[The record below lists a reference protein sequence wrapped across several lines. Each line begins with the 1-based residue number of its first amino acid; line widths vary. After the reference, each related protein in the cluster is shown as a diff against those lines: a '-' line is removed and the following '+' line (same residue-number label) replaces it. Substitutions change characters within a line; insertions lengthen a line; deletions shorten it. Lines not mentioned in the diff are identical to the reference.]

1 MDSVDRI
8 NRISSVLRIGLGAS
22 AFLAGADKF
31 TNLLTR
37 WEKYLAPQAR
47 ERLPISGKNF
57 MRAVGV
63 IEMAVGAGI
72 LAGPTRLSSYVASGW
87 LAAIA
92 ANLVLNGDY
101 DIAVR
106 DLNMALGAAALGEL
120 TAIRERRQP
129 RSIVQAPHV
138 DELLPEP
145 RRTRKVTFSGATR
158 RRPAA

>member
-1 MDSVDRI
+1 MDTVDRI
-8 NRISSVLRIGLGAS
+8 NRITWALRIGLGAS

-31 TNLLTR
+31 TNLLTN
-37 WEKYLAPQAR
+37 WEQYLAPQAR
-47 ERLPISGKNF
+47 ARLPISGKNF
-57 MRAVGV
+57 MRLVGV
-63 IEMAVGAGI
+63 VEMAVGAGV

-120 TAIRERRQP
+120 GAIGERRQP
-129 RSIVQAPHV
+129 RSIVQRPHV
-138 DELLPEP
+138 EEP
-145 RRTRKVTFSGATR
+145 QQERTRKVTFSGTTR
-158 RRPAA
+158 RRRAA

>member
-1 MDSVDRI
+1 MDTVDRI
-8 NRISSVLRIGLGAS
+8 NRISWALRIGLGAS

-31 TNLLTR
+31 TNLLTD

-47 ERLPISGKNF
+47 ARLPISGKNF
-57 MRAVGV
+57 TRLVGV
-63 IEMAVGAGI
+63 IEMAVGAGV
-72 LAGPTRLSSYVASGW
+72 LAGPTRLSSYAASGW

-106 DLNMALGAAALGEL
+106 DLNMAIGAAALGEL
-120 TAIRERRQP
+120 TAIGEKRQP
-129 RSIVQAPHV
+129 RSIVQRPHIE
-138 DELLPEP
+138 ELRQQE
-145 RRTRKVTFSGATR
+145 RTRRVTFSGTTR

>member
-1 MDSVDRI
+1 MDNVDRI
-8 NRISSVLRIGLGAS
+8 NRISWALRIGLGAS

-31 TNLLTR
+31 TNLLTD

-57 MRAVGV
+57 MRLVGV

-87 LAAIA
+87 LAGIA

-106 DLNMALGAAALGEL
+106 DLNMAIGAAALGEL
-120 TAIRERRQP
+120 SAIGARRQP
-129 RSIVQAPHV
+129 RSIVQRHHV
-138 DELLPEP
+138 EELQPEAE
-145 RRTRKVTFSGATR
+145 RTRKVTFSGTTR